1 MKLQDKKLN
10 VKSILILTLV
20 LPIVVIALSSIAVV
34 VTAKSASEQQTVD
47 LSDFYTGENAI
58 SEKPENE
65 EQAVNFVNKLVEKA
79 TDSGILKYEEA
90 LDISFSSIETKDNES
105 VGEIISFAAGAVE
118 EKCRET
124 YELHSIKYGEDASYI
139 KNILPESQPDSFTAE
154 IVDGEI
160 TVSLCYTTAHDNMY
174 FLNDD
179 LTAIKMFSLSNTSVF
194 SCINESLVPQGF
206 NYTLTFDCENGN
218 IKELTVERKYNYCSH
233 ITFVNTLSDIGSTE
247 LKIQPT
253 VTEKYGFSYAGIEF
267 EQDILTLT
275 KNSYDTLSVN
285 VFTEDGLGED
295 EYSLEFV
302 SSDPESVSVDENGQ
316 VSFVAISEKPVTV
329 SVKLNYLGR
338 EFSDTCT
345 VYAVKEVER
354 VDLDTDKADLSVGES
369 IKLNATVSPK
379 DATVKTV
386 LYFSSDEE
394 VASVDEDG
402 TVTAK
407 KVGSAV
413 IYVVSAESLTAAQ
426 CSINVNG

>member
-1 MKLQDKKLN
+1 MKLQEKKLN

-34 VTAKSASEQQTVD
+34 VTAKSASEQQTFD
-47 LSDFYTGENAI
+47 LSAFYADKNAI
-58 SEKPENE
+58 IEIPENE
-65 EQAVNFVNKLVEKA
+65 ERAVAFVNELVEKA
-79 TDSGILKYEEA
+79 SDSGILKYEEA
-90 LDISFSSIETKDNES
+90 LDIAFSSVDTVDNES
-105 VGEIISFAAGAVE
+105 VGEIISFAAGSIE

-139 KNILPESQPDSFTAE
+139 KNILPKSQPDSFTAE
-154 IVDGEI
+154 ISDGEI
-160 TVSLCYTTAHDNMY
+160 TVSLCYTKAHDNMY
-174 FLNDD
+174 FLNED

-206 NYTLTFDCENGN
+206 TYTLTAESESGN

-233 ITFVNTLSDIGSTE
+233 ITFVNTLADIGSTE
-247 LKIQPT
+247 LKIQPI
-253 VTEKYGFSYAGIEF
+253 VTEKYSFSYAGIEF
-267 EQDILTLT
+267 EQDFLSLT

-285 VFTEDGLGED
+285 VFTEDGLSED

-316 VSFVAISEKPVTV
+316 VSFVAISEEPVIIG
-329 SVKLNYLGR
+329 VKLNYLER

-345 VYAVKEVER
+345 VYAVKQVER
-354 VDLDTDKADLSVGES
+354 VDLDTDKADLTVGES
-369 IKLNATVSPK
+369 LKLNATVSPN

-394 VASVDEDG
+394 VASVGEDG

-413 IYVVSAESLTAAQ
+413 IYAVSAESLTAAQ
-426 CSINVNG
+426 CNINVNG

>member
-1 MKLQDKKLN
+1 MKLQEKKLN

-34 VTAKSASEQQTVD
+34 VTAKSASEQQTFD
-47 LSDFYTGENAI
+47 LSAFYADKNAI
-58 SEKPENE
+58 IEMPENE
-65 EQAVNFVNKLVEKA
+65 ERAVAFVNELVEKA
-79 TDSGILKYEEA
+79 SDSGILKYEEA
-90 LDISFSSIETKDNES
+90 LDIAFSSVDTMDNKS
-105 VGEIISFAAGAVE
+105 VGEIISFAAGDIE

-154 IVDGEI
+154 VSDGEI
-160 TVSLCYTTAHDNMY
+160 IVSLCYTKAHDNMY

-206 NYTLTFDCENGN
+206 TYTLIAESESGN

-233 ITFVNTLSDIGSTE
+233 ITFVNTLADIGSTE
-247 LKIQPT
+247 LKIQPI
-253 VTEKYGFSYAGIEF
+253 VTEKYNFSYAGIEF
-267 EQDILTLT
+267 EQDFLSLT

-285 VFTEDGLGED
+285 VFTEDGLSED

-302 SSDPESVSVDENGQ
+302 SSDHESVSVDENGQ
-316 VSFVAISEKPVTV
+316 VSFVAISEEPVIIG
-329 SVKLNYLGR
+329 VKLNYLGR

-345 VYAVKEVER
+345 VYAVKQVER
-354 VDLDTDKADLSVGES
+354 VDLDTDKADLTVGENM
-369 IKLNATVSPK
+369 KLNATVSPN

-394 VASVDEDG
+394 VVSVGEDG

-413 IYVVSAESLTAAQ
+413 IYAVSAESLTAAQ
-426 CSINVNG
+426 CNINVNG